1 MAKKIPLFLV
11 LAVFV
16 TALFA
21 QPANDNCIDAIQLTN
36 LNGACVDFNSTMAT
50 FDLFNGDCVD
60 DFGDRNIWFSFVA
73 QGPDVDISVEGGPND
88 IYATLVSFD
97 PNPCVFESATQFA
110 CGVATGGNTAI
121 SIGFL
126 TTGNT
131 YFIAVTVENNAEVAG
146 TICVNNP
153 DPNAVTSL
161 PSLGQWQL
169 ILLGFILLIVGV
181 VKLEVY

>member
-1 MAKKIPLFLV
+1 MTKKIPLFLV
-11 LAVFV
+11 FAVFV
-16 TALFA
+16 TTLFA

-36 LNGACVDFNSTMAT
+36 LDGACVDFNSTMAT
-50 FDLFNGDCVD
+50 FDLANGACASSPN
-60 DFGDRNIWFSFVA
+60 DRNIWFSFVA

-88 IYATLVSFD
+88 IYAALISFD
-97 PNPCVFESATQFA
+97 PNPCDFASTTEFA
-110 CGVATGGNTAI
+110 CGAGTGGNTAI

-131 YFIAVTVENNAEVAG
+131 YFIAVTVENNAEAAG

-181 VKLEVY
+181 VKLKIY